1 MPKKVKE
8 KPKNQKLTNSEFE
21 SEVLKLAKEGITS
34 EKIGELLRQQGI
46 HSKEH
51 GLKISKILKEHDKYI
66 NPDLKNTEEKLE
78 KIGKHVGANKQD
90 KRAMRE
96 KVRIA
101 ARLRKLRKYF
111 KIKK

>member
-1 MPKKVKE
+1 MSKKVKE
-8 KPKNQKLTNSEFE
+8 KPKNKKLTKSGFE
-21 SEVLKLAKEGITS
+21 EKVLELAKEGVTS

-51 GLKISKILKEHDKYI
+51 ALKISKILKEKKKYI

-78 KIGKHVGANKQD
+78 KIKKHADVNKQD
-90 KRAMRE
+90 KRSMRE

-111 KIKK
+111 KIK